1 MGWLKRTR
9 DVQGD
14 GGNEQSELA
23 ELIDELE
30 IEPVAIIDDVTLAI
44 LAHWRGVRVDSAA
57 FDSERGSLI
66 VEVVGV
72 RMAFAVMDDNL
83 GELIEAMVELETTF
97 VDAFVLSGKPW
108 LALRS
113 ESWSYSVNVVGAVV
127 LA

>member
-72 RMAFAVMDDNL
+72 RMAFAVMD
-83 GELIEAMVELETTF
+83 EAMVELETTF